1 MLDYLSAVL
10 TANLPNR
17 YGKVPK
23 PFAFEMI
30 ADDCESI
37 SMRLFYISA
46 LDQRAAILV
55 GG

>member
-1 MLDYLSAVL
+1 MLDHLSAVL

-17 YGKVPK
+17 DGKAPE

-37 SMRLFYISA
+37 GMRLFYISA

-55 GG
+55 SG